1 MTSFFEQSEQFEQT
15 PAKRPVPSSPVTSV
29 DSILAQLP
37 SPAKAWVESLS
48 WQQRRYVL
56 SLCHLMCAAP
66 PEVQAEFLDEY
77 TADGL
82 VSKKLEDQETRQ
94 RVGQYLK
101 EFQIETD
108 LTEAGLRAY
117 IRQFYLHSAQDM
129 RRQPDL
135 YLQSALR
142 LVFSTEERNNVFNY
156 ILGVE
161 LLKMMFCMSWFQH
174 EKLYRLQ
181 RNQDEFINQYIKP
194 IQYAHRINGI
204 IVPKDE
210 DRFFAR
216 RDYFVQKP
224 KLSRTKLTALV
235 MATFTT
241 EVASNFGFT
250 IIRHPNSLCFDYDY
264 IFQDNEL
271 EITGL
276 QP

>member
-1 MTSFFEQSEQFEQT
+1 MTQFSNQEWAS
-15 PAKRPVPSSPVTSV
+15 AKRKSTPITSM
-29 DSILAQLP
+29 DSVLAQLP
-37 SPAKAWVESLS
+37 MAAKAWVESLS
-48 WQQRRYVL
+48 WQHRRYVL

-94 RVGQYLK
+94 RVSQYLK
-101 EFQIETD
+101 DFQIETD
-108 LTEAGLRAY
+108 LTEAGLRTY

-135 YLQSALR
+135 FLQSALR

-156 ILGVE
+156 ILGFE
-161 LLKMMFCMSWFQH
+161 LLKMMFCMSWSQH
-174 EKLYRLQ
+174 EKFYRLQ
-181 RNQDEFINQYIKP
+181 KNQEEFVTSYIKP
-194 IQYAHRINGI
+194 IQHTHRINGI

-210 DRFFAR
+210 GVFFAK

-224 KLSRTKLTALV
+224 KISPTKLTALV

-241 EVASNFGFT
+241 ETTSNFGFT
-250 IIRHPNSLCFDYDY
+250 IIRHPNSLCFNYDY
-264 IFQDNEL
+264 IFEDNES
-271 EITGL
+271 EINCL
-276 QP
+276 QPWR